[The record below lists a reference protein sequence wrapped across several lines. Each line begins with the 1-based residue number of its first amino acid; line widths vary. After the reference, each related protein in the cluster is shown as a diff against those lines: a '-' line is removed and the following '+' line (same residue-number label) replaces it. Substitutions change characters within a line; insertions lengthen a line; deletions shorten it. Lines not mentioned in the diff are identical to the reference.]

1 MSSRK
6 KDPFSEAIVG
16 IFMLAVLA
24 LLVYFTIIISGVD
37 VLQGRRKV
45 VANVEFSDVG
55 GLKDHDNVMYR
66 GTKVGTVDK
75 IILSPTNL
83 IVAIEIDRDVVL
95 RESYRI
101 AVCNLSMLG
110 GNYLLLEEGEG
121 EALQLDTTLFKGEQP
136 TDWMR
141 DVSNIAKNL
150 NEFTSGGELKAI
162 VTNIEAASEKVLEV
176 VSRVERGEGTIGKLL
191 SSDDTVYRDIAQTV
205 SDAKTVVS
213 NANIIVERVERG
225 EGTIGKLLS
234 SDDTVYRDLAQTL
247 GDAKTVVSNASIIVE
262 RVERGEGTI
271 GKLLSSD
278 DTVYR
283 DIAHTVS
290 NANVI
295 VERVERGE
303 GTIGKLLS
311 ADDTVYQDLKRTL
324 AAAGDIAERIR
335 AGEGFVGRLLAK
347 DDPLGAEID
356 AAVAAFRKACESF
369 DAREVMESANTLL
382 ASLNATAAKIEKG
395 EGTIGKLINESELYD
410 EINALAKDVRQVM
423 DNFRDTTPI
432 STFGSL
438 IMGGL

>member
-16 IFMLAVLA
+16 IFMLAVLG

-45 VANVEFSDVG
+45 VANVEFLDVG

-75 IILSPTNL
+75 ILLSPTNL
-83 IVAIEIDRDVVL
+83 VVAIEIDRDVVL
-95 RESYRI
+95 RDGYRI

-121 EALQLDTTLFKGEQP
+121 NELPLETTLFKGEMP

-150 NEFTSGGELKAI
+150 NDLTSGGELKSI
-162 VTNIEAASEKVLEV
+162 VTNIEAASEKVLDV

-191 SSDDTVYRDIAQTV
+191 SSDDTVYQDIAQTV
-205 SDAKTVVS
+205 ADAKAVAS

-234 SDDTVYRDLAQTL
+234 PDDTVY
-247 GDAKTVVSNASIIVE
+247 N
-262 RVERGEGTI
+262 
-271 GKLLSSD
+271 
-278 DTVYR
+278 
-283 DIAHTVS
+283 
-290 NANVI
+290 
-295 VERVERGE
+295 
-303 GTIGKLLS
+303 
-311 ADDTVYQDLKRTL
+311 DLKKTL
-324 AAAGDIAERIR
+324 AAASEIAERIR
-335 AGEGFVGRLLAK
+335 NGEGVAGRLVAK

-369 DAREVMESANTLL
+369 DAKQVMDSANSLL
-382 ASLNATAAKIEKG
+382 TSLNTTAARIEKG

>member
-37 VLQGRRKV
+37 VLQGRRKAI
-45 VANVEFSDVG
+45 ANVEFSDVG

-95 RESYRI
+95 RESCRI

-121 EALQLDTTLFKGEQP
+121 EELPLETTLFKGEQP
-136 TDWMR
+136 SDWMR

-162 VTNIEAASEKVLEV
+162 VTNIEAASEKVLDV

-205 SDAKTVVS
+205 SDAKAVAS
-213 NANIIVERVERG
+213 NANVIVERVERG

-234 SDDTVYRDLAQTL
+234 SDDTVYNDLQ
-247 GDAKTVVSNASIIVE
+247 K
-262 RVERGEGTI
+262 
-271 GKLLSSD
+271 
-278 DTVYR
+278 
-283 DIAHTVS
+283 
-290 NANVI
+290 
-295 VERVERGE
+295 
-303 GTIGKLLS
+303 
-311 ADDTVYQDLKRTL
+311 TL
-324 AAAGDIAERIR
+324 AAASEIAERLR
-335 AGEGFVGRLLAK
+335 NGEGVAGRLLAK

-356 AAVAAFRKACESF
+356 SAVTAFRKACESF
-369 DAREVMESANTLL
+369 DGSQVMDSANTLL

>member
-16 IFMLAVLA
+16 LFMLAVLG

-45 VANVEFSDVG
+45 VARVEFSDVG

-66 GTKVGTVDK
+66 GTKVGAVDK
-75 IILSPTNL
+75 IDLSPSNL
-83 IVAIEIDRDVVL
+83 VVAIEIDRDVVL
-95 RESYRI
+95 RESCRI

-121 EALQLDTTLFKGEQP
+121 DVLPLDTTLFKGEKP
-136 TDWMR
+136 TDWMQ

-150 NEFTSGGELKAI
+150 NDITSGGELKAI
-162 VTNIEAASEKVLEV
+162 VTNIQAASEKVLGV

-191 SSDDTVYRDIAQTV
+191 SSDDAVYRDIAATV
-205 SDAKTVVS
+205 
-213 NANIIVERVERG
+213 
-225 EGTIGKLLS
+225 
-234 SDDTVYRDLAQTL
+234 
-247 GDAKTVVSNASIIVE
+247 GDAKAVA
-262 RVERGEGTI
+262 
-271 GKLLSSD
+271 
-278 DTVYR
+278 
-283 DIAHTVS
+283 S

-295 VERVERGE
+295 VDRVARGE

-311 ADDTVYQDLKRTL
+311 ADDTVYRDLQKTL
-324 AAAGDIAERIR
+324 SAAGDIAERIR
-335 AGEGFVGRLLAK
+335 NGEGVAGRLVAK

-356 AAVAAFRKACESF
+356 SAVAAFRKACESF
-369 DAREVMESANTLL
+369 DAREVMAGASKLL
-382 ASLNATAAKIEKG
+382 DSLNATAARIEKG